1 MALTKPCGSWRIK
14 IEKKVLKNSTM
25 AFLKGRKV
33 FFSAIFRGISLVLSE
48 GYSKK
53 SEKLK
58 QLEQPNSFP

>member
-1 MALTKPCGSWRIK
+1 
-14 IEKKVLKNSTM
+14 M

-33 FFSAIFRGISLVLSE
+33 FFSAILRGISLVLSE

-58 QLEQPNSFP
+58 QLEQQNSSP